1 MIDFPYSTPRIQL
14 RWQSVF
20 TAHYARKQA
29 CRTTPELAVWG
40 ASMSTLS
47 SILSTTWL
55 IVLVIL
61 FFNLM
66 VFVHELGHFLAAR
79 WRGAYVDRFQIWF
92 GKPLW
97 QKEIRGVKWGLGWI
111 PAGGFVS
118 LPQMADM
125 EAIEGQADVPADLK
139 PLKPLDKIIV
149 AAAGPLFSLLL
160 AFAFACIVWVA
171 GKPASSMPGTT
182 IGYIIPNSPAAEAGL
197 QAGDIIQ
204 SIDGQPVH
212 TWMGNMEGVTELVAL
227 SEHERISF
235 VVKRMVDGNW
245 QEMTITSAYQLPE
258 TKWWQRSGMRKVG
271 IMPLMPALAG
281 EVLPGSPAEK
291 AGLTPGSEILSVN
304 GKRIYSPAA
313 VAELAEAGQPLQL
326 EIRRPADDHSAA
338 WLITLTP
345 EVPSNWQGLPGARPV
360 MGFMWGAA
368 ETALAMEHPTP
379 MAQVWQSLKW
389 MGITLEKVFASGS
402 SVGMEHLSGPVGI
415 GSYLYRMMELDNGA
429 GWRLVLWFA
438 VVLNVNLAVLNI
450 LPFPVLDGG
459 HVVLSTAELLRG
471 KPVQSK
477 ILEWVQTAFVMLLM
491 ALFIFITFK
500 DVGDNVSP
508 GEDESAKLPAPRFTP

>member
-1 MIDFPYSTPRIQL
+1 MDT
-14 RWQSVF
+14 
-20 TAHYARKQA
+20 
-29 CRTTPELAVWG
+29 
-40 ASMSTLS
+40 SMSTLS
-47 SILSTTWL
+47 SILSAAWL

-125 EAIEGQADVPADLK
+125 ESIEGQADVPADLQ

-160 AFAFACIVWVA
+160 AFAFACVVWVA
-171 GKPASSMPGTT
+171 GKPATSVPGTT
-182 IGYIIPNSPAAEAGL
+182 IGYILPDSPAAKAGL
-197 QAGDIIQ
+197 LPGDRIL
-204 SIDGQPVH
+204 SIDGQPVQN
-212 TWMGNMEGVTELVAL
+212 WMGNMEGVTELVAL
-227 SEHERISF
+227 SEHERIRF
-235 VVKRMVDGNW
+235 NIERQG
-245 QEMTITSAYQLPE
+245 QELTIESAYRLPE

-271 IMPLMPALAG
+271 IMPAVPAIVG

-291 AGLTPGSEILSVN
+291 AGLQPGWSITAVN
-304 GKRIYSPAA
+304 GTRVYSPVA
-313 VAELAEAGQPLQL
+313 VAEIAEKGQPMQMCLVRTERAGQSLKQT
-326 EIRRPADDHSAA
+326 EN
-338 WLITLTP
+338 TLTP
-345 EVPSNWQGLPGARPV
+345 EIPANWQGLKGAHPV
-360 MGFMWGAA
+360 MGFTWGNP
-368 ETALAMEHPTP
+368 EGSIAMEHPTP
-379 MAQVWQSLKW
+379 TAQVWQSLRW
-389 MGITLEKVFASGS
+389 MGITLEKVASSGS

-415 GSYLYRMMELDNGA
+415 GTYLYDMMAMDNGL

-459 HVVLSTAELLRG
+459 HVVLGVTEMLRG

-477 ILEWVQTAFVMLLM
+477 VLDWLQSAFVMLLF

-500 DVGDNVSP
+500 DVGDTVSP
-508 GEDESAKLPAPRFTP
+508 GDEEAPSLPAPRFTP

>member
-1 MIDFPYSTPRIQL
+1 M
-14 RWQSVF
+14 
-20 TAHYARKQA
+20 
-29 CRTTPELAVWG
+29 G
-40 ASMSTLS
+40 ASMNAIS
-47 SILSTTWL
+47 SILTTTWL

-125 EAIEGQADVPADLK
+125 EAIEGEADIPQDLQ
-139 PLKPLDKIIV
+139 PLKPLDKIII

-171 GKPASSMPGTT
+171 GKPASSMPGST
-182 IGYIIPNSPAAEAGL
+182 IGHILPDSPAAEAGL
-197 QAGDIIQ
+197 LPGDRILR
-204 SIDGQPVH
+204 IDGQPVN
-212 TWMGNMEGVTELVAL
+212 TWMGDMVGVTELVAL
-227 SEHERISF
+227 SEHERIRF
-235 VVKRMVDGNW
+235 DVERPGADGHP
-245 QEMTITSAYQLPE
+245 QHLTLSSGYRLPE

-271 IMPLMPALAG
+271 IMPAVPALVG
-281 EVLPGSPAEK
+281 EVLPGSPAEQ
-291 AGLTPGSEILSVN
+291 AGLTPGCEIVALN
-304 GKRIYSPAA
+304 GQRVYSPVVVAA
-313 VAELAEAGQPLQL
+313 AAEAGAPLQL
-326 EIRRPADDHSAA
+326 ECIRTPEGSNSPETFHT
-338 WLITLTP
+338 TLTP
-345 EVPSNWQGLPGARPV
+345 QVPANWQGLPGARPV
-360 MGFMWGAA
+360 MGFQWGSVLA
-368 ETALAMEHPTP
+368 EAGYEHPTP
-379 MAQVWQSLKW
+379 MAQVWQSLRW
-389 MGITLEKVFASGS
+389 MGITLEKLFSSGS

-415 GSYLYRMMELDNGA
+415 GSYLYRMMEADGGA

-459 HVVLSTAELLRG
+459 HVVLGVAEILRG
-471 KPVQSK
+471 KPVQSRV
-477 ILEWVQTAFVMLLM
+477 LDWLQTAFVMLLM

-500 DVGDNVSP
+500 DVGDTVP
-508 GEDESAKLPAPRFTP
+508 TGEDEAAKLPAPHFTP

>member
-1 MIDFPYSTPRIQL
+1 
-14 RWQSVF
+14 
-20 TAHYARKQA
+20 
-29 CRTTPELAVWG
+29 
-40 ASMSTLS
+40 MSALS
-47 SILSTTWL
+47 SILTTTWL

-97 QKEIRGVKWGLGWI
+97 QKEIRGVKWGIGWI

-125 EAIEGQADVPADLK
+125 EAIEGEADIPAGLE
-139 PLKPLDKIIV
+139 PLKPIDKIIV

-160 AFAFACIVWVA
+160 AFAFACIVWGV

-182 IGYIIPNSPAAEAGL
+182 IGYILPDSPAAEAGL
-197 QAGDIIQ
+197 LPGDRIL
-204 SIDGQPVH
+204 SIDGQPVD

-227 SEHERISF
+227 GERESISF
-235 VVKRMVDGNW
+235 EVERPGADGTP
-245 QEMTITSAYQLPE
+245 QRLMIESGYRLPE

-271 IMPLMPALAG
+271 IMPALPALVG

-291 AGLTPGSEILSVN
+291 AGLTPGCEIIAVN
-304 GKRIYSPAA
+304 GQRVYTPVV
-313 VAELAEAGQPLQL
+313 VAEAAEGGEPLQL
-326 EIRRPADDHSAA
+326 ECIRKVAGSDATETLRT
-338 WLITLTP
+338 TLTP
-345 EVPSNWQGLPGARPV
+345 QVPANWQGLAGARPV
-360 MGFMWGAA
+360 MGFMWGNSAA
-368 ETALAMEHPTP
+368 ELAMEHPTP
-379 MAQVWQSLKW
+379 MAQVWQSLRW
-389 MGITLEKVFASGS
+389 MGITLEKLFSSGS
-402 SVGMEHLSGPVGI
+402 SVSMEHLSGPVGI
-415 GSYLYRMMELDNGA
+415 GSYLYRMMEADGGA

-459 HVVLSTAELLRG
+459 HVVLGAAEMLRG
-471 KPVQSK
+471 KPVQSRA
-477 ILEWVQTAFVMLLM
+477 LDWLQTAFVMLLM

-500 DVGDNVSP
+500 DVGDTVP
-508 GEDESAKLPAPRFTP
+508 TGGDEPARLPAPRFTL

>member
-1 MIDFPYSTPRIQL
+1 MP
-14 RWQSVF
+14 
-20 TAHYARKQA
+20 QA
-29 CRTTPELAVWG
+29 CSGLSELAKWC

-47 SILSTTWL
+47 SILTTTWL

-79 WRGAYVDRFQIWF
+79 WRGAYADRFQIWF

-97 QKEIRGVKWGLGWI
+97 QKEIRGVKWGIGWI

-139 PLKPLDKIIV
+139 PLKPLDKIII

-171 GKPASSMPGTT
+171 GKPASSVAGTT
-182 IGYIIPNSPAAEAGL
+182 IGYVLPDSPAAEAGL
-197 QAGDIIQ
+197 QPGDRIL
-204 SIDGQPVH
+204 SIDGQPVD

-235 VVKRMVDGNW
+235 ELERMVDGTP
-245 QEMTITSAYQLPE
+245 QKLTITSSYRLPE

-271 IMPLMPALAG
+271 IMPVAPALVG

-291 AGLTPGSEILSVN
+291 ARLEPGWEIVAVN
-304 GKRIYSPAA
+304 GQKVYTPAA
-313 VAELAEAGQPLQL
+313 VAEIAEEGKPMAMTLSYVEKAPQGLKV
-326 EIRRPADDHSAA
+326 EGINIVST
-338 WLITLTP
+338 ILTP
-345 EVPSNWQGLPGARPV
+345 EVPANWQGLAGARPV
-360 MGFMWGAA
+360 MGFMWGSPTEAP
-368 ETALAMEHPTP
+368 AMEHPTP
-379 MAQVWQSLKW
+379 TAQVWQSLKW
-389 MGITLEKVFASGS
+389 MGITLEKVAASGS

-415 GSYLYRMMELDNGA
+415 GSYLYRMMELDGGA

-459 HVVLSTAELLRG
+459 HVVLGVAEMLRG

-477 ILEWVQTAFVMLLM
+477 ILDWLQTAFVLLLL
-491 ALFIFITFK
+491 ALFLFITFK
-500 DVGDNVSP
+500 DVGDTVSP
-508 GEDESAKLPAPRFTP
+508 GGDPAAKLPPPRFSN

>member
-1 MIDFPYSTPRIQL
+1 MRE
-14 RWQSVF
+14 R
-20 TAHYARKQA
+20 
-29 CRTTPELAVWG
+29 
-40 ASMSTLS
+40 MSTLTT
-47 SILSTTWL
+47 ILSTTWL

-125 EAIEGQADVPADLK
+125 EAIEGEADIPAGLK

-160 AFAFACIVWVA
+160 AFVFACIVWVA
-171 GKPASSMPGTT
+171 GKPVSTLPGTT
-182 IGYIIPNSPAAEAGL
+182 IGYILPDSPAAEAGL
-197 QAGDIIQ
+197 LPGDRIL
-204 SIDGQPVH
+204 SIDGQPVQ

-235 VVKRMVDGNW
+235 EVERMVDN
-245 QEMTITSAYQLPE
+245 ELKTLTISSSYHLPE
-258 TKWWQRSGMRKVG
+258 TKWWQRSSMRKVG
-271 IMPLMPALAG
+271 IMPAIPAVVG

-291 AGLTPGSEILSVN
+291 AGLQPGWRVESIN
-304 GKRIYSPAA
+304 GQRIYTPAV
-313 VAELAEAGQPLQL
+313 VAEMAEKGQPLQL
-326 EIRRPADDHSAA
+326 RLARYERVGQRVTFMET
-338 WLITLTP
+338 TLTP
-345 EVPSNWQGLPGARPV
+345 EVPANWKGLEGARPV
-360 MGFMWGAA
+360 MGFTWEQTLVDADY
-368 ETALAMEHPTP
+368 EHPTP
-379 MAQVWQSLKW
+379 LAQVWQSLKW
-389 MGITLEKVFASGS
+389 MGITLEKVAASGS
-402 SVGMEHLSGPVGI
+402 SIGMEHLSGPVGI
-415 GSYLYRMMELDNGA
+415 GTYLYRMMDADGGA

-459 HVVLSTAELLRG
+459 HVVLGAAEMMRG
-471 KPVQSK
+471 KP
-477 ILEWVQTAFVMLLM
+477 IEGRFLYWLQTAFVLLLM
-491 ALFIFITFK
+491 ALFVFITFK
-500 DVGDNVSP
+500 DVGDNVGSAEEQP
-508 GEDESAKLPAPRFTP
+508 AKLPAPSFAP

>member
-1 MIDFPYSTPRIQL
+1 MGRN
-14 RWQSVF
+14 
-20 TAHYARKQA
+20 
-29 CRTTPELAVWG
+29 
-40 ASMSTLS
+40 MSTLS
-47 SILSTTWL
+47 SILSATWL
-55 IVLVIL
+55 IVLVVL

-125 EAIEGQADVPADLK
+125 EAIEGQADIPSDLK

-160 AFAFACIVWVA
+160 AFAFACVVWVA
-171 GKPASSMPGTT
+171 GKPASAVPGTT
-182 IGYIIPNSPAAEAGL
+182 IGYIIPDSPAAEAGL
-197 QAGDIIQ
+197 LPGDRILA
-204 SIDGQPVH
+204 IDGQPVH

-227 SEHERISF
+227 GEHERITFEVERTVNGTPQILSIESGY
-235 VVKRMVDGNW
+235 R
-245 QEMTITSAYQLPE
+245 LPE

-271 IMPLMPALAG
+271 IMPATPAMVG

-291 AGLTPGSEILSVN
+291 AGLEPGWEIIAVN
-304 GKRIYSPAA
+304 QQKVYSPTDVIKAA
-313 VAELAEAGQPLQL
+313 ENGQSLELLLAHPTEKGT
-326 EIRRPADDHSAA
+326 IKAA
-338 WLITLTP
+338 TLTP
-345 EVPSNWQGLPGARPV
+345 EMPANWQGLPGARPV
-360 MGFMWGAA
+360 MGFMWGNPMA
-368 ETALAMEHPTP
+368 ELAMEHPTP
-379 MAQVWQSLKW
+379 GAQVWQSLRW
-389 MGITLEKVFASGS
+389 MGITLEKLFASGS
-402 SVGMEHLSGPVGI
+402 SVSMEHLSGPVGI
-415 GSYLYRMMELDNGA
+415 GTYLYRMMDADGGA

-459 HVVLSTAELLRG
+459 HVVLGAAEMLRG

-500 DVGDNVSP
+500 DLGDTVP
-508 GEDESAKLPAPRFTP
+508 TGEDEAAQLPPPRFIP

>member
-1 MIDFPYSTPRIQL
+1 
-14 RWQSVF
+14 
-20 TAHYARKQA
+20 
-29 CRTTPELAVWG
+29 
-40 ASMSTLS
+40 MSIIS
-47 SILSTTWL
+47 SILTTTWL

-97 QKEIRGVKWGLGWI
+97 QKEIRGVKWGLGWL

-125 EAIEGQADVPADLK
+125 EAIEGEAELPKDLL
-139 PLKPLDKIIV
+139 PLKPLDKIII

-160 AFAFACIVWVA
+160 AFAFACVVWVV
-171 GKPASSMPGTT
+171 GKPSSSLPGTT
-182 IGYIIPNSPAAEAGL
+182 IGAIVPDSPAAEAGL
-197 QAGDIIQ
+197 LPGDRIV
-204 SIDGQPVH
+204 SIDGQPVEN
-212 TWMGNMEGVTELVAL
+212 WMGNMEGVTELIAL

-235 VVKRMVDGNW
+235 GVQRMVPTEVPHVT
-245 QEMTITSAYQLPE
+245 QTQFLTIECGYRLPE

-271 IMPLMPALAG
+271 IVPAIPAVVG

-291 AGLTPGSEILSVN
+291 AGLKPGYEIYRVN
-304 GKRIYSPAA
+304 GKDIYSPDEVLTAA
-313 VAELAEAGQPLQL
+313 AAGEKMELGYWYSIKKGEKTEQPT
-326 EIRRPADDHSAA
+326 ADDPIA
-338 WLITLTP
+338 INTMEEKKGTYTFITP
-345 EVPSNWQGLPGARPV
+345 ELPENWKGLPGARPIL
-360 MGFMWGAA
+360 GFTWANPVADA
-368 ETALAMEHPTP
+368 EYEHPTP
-379 MAQVWQSLKW
+379 LAQVWQSLRW
-389 MGITLEKVFASGS
+389 MGITLDKLFASGS

-415 GSYLYRMMELDNGA
+415 GTYLYRMMELDGGA

-459 HVVLSTAELLRG
+459 HVVLGSYELLRG
-471 KPVQSK
+471 KP
-477 ILEWVQTAFVMLLM
+477 LEGTFLLWLQNAFVVLLM
-491 ALFIFITFK
+491 ALFVFITFK
-500 DVGDNVSP
+500 DVGDNVGP
-508 GEDESAKLPAPRFTP
+508 SANEPAPTPQDALPAPRFTP

>member
-1 MIDFPYSTPRIQL
+1 
-14 RWQSVF
+14 
-20 TAHYARKQA
+20 
-29 CRTTPELAVWG
+29 
-40 ASMSTLS
+40 MSTLS
-47 SILSTTWL
+47 SILSAAWL

-97 QKEIRGVKWGLGWI
+97 QKEIGGVKWGLGWI

-125 EAIEGQADVPADLK
+125 EAIEGEADIPADLK

-160 AFAFACIVWVA
+160 AFAFACVVWIA
-171 GKPASSMPGTT
+171 GKPATTVPGTT
-182 IGYIIPNSPAAEAGL
+182 IGYILPDSPAAEAGL
-197 QAGDIIQ
+197 LPGDRILA
-204 SIDGQPVH
+204 IDGQPVQN
-212 TWMGNMEGVTELVAL
+212 WMGNMEGVTEQVAL

-235 VVKRMVDGNW
+235 DIERGGEKL
-245 QEMTITSAYQLPE
+245 TITSGYRLPE

-271 IMPLMPALAG
+271 IMPATPAIVG
-281 EVLPGSPAEK
+281 DILPDSPAEK
-291 AGLTPGSEILSVN
+291 AGLKPGWSIVRANGQNVYTPVV
-304 GKRIYSPAA
+304 
-313 VAELAEAGQPLQL
+313 VAEMAESGQPLKL
-326 EIRRPADDHSAA
+326 ELWHTGERTPDGLRIQSIDRMET
-338 WLITLTP
+338 TLTP
-345 EVPSNWQGLPGARPV
+345 EVPANWQGLPGARPV
-360 MGFMWGAA
+360 MGFMWGNA
-368 ETALAMEHPTP
+368 EAALALEHPTP
-379 MAQVWQSLKW
+379 TAQVWQSLRW
-389 MGITLEKVFASGS
+389 MGITLEKLFASGS

-415 GSYLYRMMELDNGA
+415 GTYLYRMMELDGGA

-459 HVVLSTAELLRG
+459 HVVLSFAEMLRG

-477 ILEWVQTAFVMLLM
+477 ILEWVQSAFVLLLL
-491 ALFIFITFK
+491 ALFLFITFK
-500 DVGDNVSP
+500 DVGDTVPS
-508 GEDESAKLPAPRFTP
+508 GEDAATRLPAPRFTP

>member
-1 MIDFPYSTPRIQL
+1 
-14 RWQSVF
+14 
-20 TAHYARKQA
+20 
-29 CRTTPELAVWG
+29 
-40 ASMSTLS
+40 MSTLS

-79 WRGAYVDRFQIWF
+79 WRGAYVDRFRIWF

-125 EAIEGQADVPADLK
+125 EAIEGEADIPADLK

-160 AFAFACIVWVA
+160 AFAFACIVWLA

-182 IGYIIPNSPAAEAGL
+182 IGAVVPNSPAAEAGL
-197 QAGDIIQ
+197 LPGDRIL

-235 VVKRMVDGNW
+235 EVERRINGSPQKLTLSCGYR
-245 QEMTITSAYQLPE
+245 LPE

-271 IMPLMPALAG
+271 IMPAVPAIVG

-291 AGLTPGSEILSVN
+291 AGLKPGWVILSAN
-304 GKRIYSPAA
+304 GKDIHTPLT
-313 VAELAEAGQPLQL
+313 VMEMAESGQPLQL
-326 EIRRPADDHSAA
+326 HLEMTEPEKKRLNVMDT
-338 WLITLTP
+338 TLTP
-345 EVPSNWQGLPGARPV
+345 EIPANWQGLPGARPI
-360 MGFMWGAA
+360 MGFNWGSTMADA
-368 ETALAMEHPTP
+368 TYEHPTP
-379 MAQVWQSLKW
+379 GAQVWQSLKW
-389 MGITLEKVFASGS
+389 MGITLEKVAASGS

-415 GSYLYRMMELDNGA
+415 GTYLYRMMEADGGA

-459 HVVLSTAELLRG
+459 HVVLGIAEMLRG

-477 ILEWVQTAFVMLLM
+477 FLEWLQTAFVLALL

-500 DVGDNVSP
+500 DVGDNINTEAADPASR
-508 GEDESAKLPAPRFTP
+508 LPAPRFIP

>member
-1 MIDFPYSTPRIQL
+1 
-14 RWQSVF
+14 
-20 TAHYARKQA
+20 
-29 CRTTPELAVWG
+29 
-40 ASMSTLS
+40 MSALS
-47 SILSTTWL
+47 SILSATWL

-92 GKPLW
+92 GKALW
-97 QKEIRGVKWGLGWI
+97 QKEINGVKWGIGWI

-160 AFAFACIVWVA
+160 AFVFACVVWLV
-171 GKPASSMPGTT
+171 GKPASSIPGTM
-182 IGYIIPNSPAAEAGL
+182 IGSIIPDSPAAEAGL
-197 QAGDIIQ
+197 QPGDRILR
-204 SIDGQPVH
+204 IDGQPVQN
-212 TWMGNMEGVTELVAL
+212 WMGNMEGVTELVAL
-227 SEHERISF
+227 SEHERITF
-235 VVKRMVDGNW
+235 DIERPGADGTP
-245 QEMTITSAYQLPE
+245 QPLTISCGYRLPE

-271 IMPLMPALAG
+271 ITPAMPALVG
-281 EVLPGSPAEK
+281 EVLPHSPAAK
-291 AGLTPGSEILSVN
+291 AGLEPGWEIIAIN
-304 GKRIYSPAA
+304 GKPVYTPVT
-313 VAELAEAGQPLQL
+313 VAELAESGQAMHMRLS
-326 EIRRPADDHSAA
+326 RPMGEGAEGIEHKEA
-338 WLITLTP
+338 TLTP
-345 EVPSNWQGLPGARPV
+345 EVPANWQGLPGARPV
-360 MGFMWGAA
+360 MGFMWGNPVA
-368 ETALAMEHPTP
+368 ELGMEHPAPT
-379 MAQVWQSLKW
+379 AQIWQSLRW
-389 MGITLEKVFASGS
+389 MGITLEKVAASGS

-415 GSYLYRMMELDNGA
+415 GTYLYRMMDADGGA

-459 HVVLSTAELLRG
+459 HVVLGVAEMLQGR
-471 KPVQSK
+471 PVQSR
-477 ILEWVQTAFVMLLM
+477 ILDWLQTAFVMLLF

-500 DVGDNVSP
+500 DVGDTVGTGDS
-508 GEDESAKLPAPRFTP
+508 EATELPAPSFTH

>member
-1 MIDFPYSTPRIQL
+1 MLLFIYTGAEKFFPL
-14 RWQSVF
+14 CHEAGLQSA
-20 TAHYARKQA
+20 AHAGNMR
-29 CRTTPELAVWG
+29 P
-40 ASMSTLS
+40 SMNTLS
-47 SILSTTWL
+47 SILSSAWL

-97 QKEIRGVKWGLGWI
+97 QKEIGGVKWGLGWI

-139 PLKPLDKIIV
+139 PLRPLDKIIV

-160 AFAFACIVWVA
+160 AFAFACVVWVA
-171 GKPASSMPGTT
+171 GKPASTLPGTT
-182 IGYIIPNSPAAEAGL
+182 IGYIIPNSPAAKAGL
-197 QAGDIIQ
+197 LPGDRILA
-204 SIDGQPVH
+204 IDGQRVD
-212 TWMGNMEGVTELVAL
+212 TWTGNMEGVTELVAL
-227 SEHERISF
+227 SEHERIRF
-235 VVKRMVDGNW
+235 DIERGD
-245 QEMTITSAYQLPE
+245 ERLTIESTYRQPE

-271 IMPLMPALAG
+271 IMPATPAIVG

-291 AGLTPGSEILSVN
+291 AGLKPDWVIKSVN
-304 GKRIYSPAA
+304 GQAVYTPVA
-313 VAELAEAGQPLQL
+313 VAEIAEKGGPLEL
-326 EIRRPADDHSAA
+326 ELSYKNHPDVEGLR
-338 WLITLTP
+338 LMKTTLTP
-345 EVPSNWQGLPGARPV
+345 EIPANWQGLKGARPV
-360 MGFMWGAA
+360 MGFTWGN
-368 ETALAMEHPTP
+368 TMLAPAYEHPTP
-379 MAQVWQSLKW
+379 TAQVWQSLKW
-389 MGITLEKVFASGS
+389 MGITLEKVAARGS

-415 GSYLYRMMELDNGA
+415 GTYLYRMMELDGGA

-459 HVVLSTAELLRG
+459 HVVLGFAEMLRG
-471 KPVQSK
+471 KPVQSR
-477 ILEWVQTAFVMLLM
+477 ILDWLQTAFVLLLLT
-491 ALFIFITFK
+491 LFLFITFK
-500 DVGDNVSP
+500 DVGDTVGT
-508 GEDESAKLPAPRFTP
+508 GEEETPKLPAPRFTP

>member
-1 MIDFPYSTPRIQL
+1 MTLPL
-14 RWQSVF
+14 RQNFSRLCQEGGLQKRGQ
-20 TAHYARKQA
+20 TGNMA
-29 CRTTPELAVWG
+29 T
-40 ASMSTLS
+40 SMSTLS

-92 GKPLW
+92 GKPIW

-125 EAIEGQADVPADLK
+125 EAIEGEANIPAGLQ

-160 AFAFACIVWVA
+160 AFTFACIVWVA
-171 GKPASSMPGTT
+171 GKPSSTMPGTT
-182 IGYIIPNSPAAEAGL
+182 IGHILPDSPAAEAGL
-197 QAGDIIQ
+197 LPGDRIL

-212 TWMGNMEGVTELVAL
+212 TWMGNMEGVTELIAL

-235 VVKRMVDGNW
+235 EVERAGQKL
-245 QEMTITSAYQLPE
+245 TITSGYRLPE

-271 IMPLMPALAG
+271 IMPAVPAVVG

-291 AGLTPGSEILSVN
+291 AGLKPGWTLESINGQHIYTPVV
-304 GKRIYSPAA
+304 
-313 VAELAEAGQPLQL
+313 VAEMAEKGLPMELTLWYKEAPNAEG
-326 EIRRPADDHSAA
+326 INHIST
-338 WLITLTP
+338 TLTP
-345 EVPSNWQGLPGARPV
+345 VVPANWQGLKGARPV
-360 MGFMWGAA
+360 MGFTWG
-368 ETALAMEHPTP
+368 ETLVPSEYEHPTP
-379 MAQVWQSLKW
+379 TAQVWQSLRW
-389 MGITLEKVFASGS
+389 MGITLEKVAASGS

-415 GSYLYRMMELDNGA
+415 GSYLYRMMEADGGA

-459 HVVLSTAELLRG
+459 HVVLGVAEMLRG

-477 ILEWVQTAFVMLLM
+477 ILDWLQTGFVLMLL
-491 ALFIFITFK
+491 ALFLFITFK
-500 DVGDNVSP
+500 DVGDTVNTDADAP
-508 GEDESAKLPAPRFTP
+508 AELPAPLFTP